1 MTVTTGATAAAIPNP
16 GWADPTRESQ
26 TAFRAI
32 MDALSRPTRS
42 YPLAGPAQ
50 PPAGLGRGLGAVAL
64 TLLDEDVSVWLGG
77 ALADDAEA
85 AAWIAFH
92 TGAKRV
98 AAAADA
104 DFAFAAPDAAP
115 ALASLRLGTDEAPH
129 LGATLV
135 LDVRGIEC
143 DSPREQHHFEAK
155 GPGIDGRA
163 DLDAPWAPRLAGFL
177 GQWKANTGLFPRGV
191 DLLLVDE
198 DAVSAL
204 PRTTKLA
211 SVSIRSAQS
220 TSGSAEAPAG
230 ASASANDTEGQD
242 A

>member
-1 MTVTTGATAAAIPNP
+1 MTITAAAVNSGSGTSDTSVKVPKP
-16 GWADPTRESQ
+16 GFADPTRESQ

-50 PPAGLGRGLGAVAL
+50 PPAALGRGLGAVAL
-64 TLLDEDVSVWLGG
+64 TLLDEDTSVWLGG

-85 AAWIAFH
+85 GAWIAFH
-92 TGAKRV
+92 TGAKQV
-98 AAAADA
+98 ADAAAA
-104 DFAFAAPDAAP
+104 DFAFATPSAAP
-115 ALASLRLGTDEAPH
+115 AFASLRLGTDEAPH

-143 DSPREQHHFEAK
+143 DSPREQHHFDAK

-163 DLDAPWAPRLAGFL
+163 DLDAPWAPQIADFL
-177 GQWKANTGLFPRGV
+177 GQWAANTGLFPRGV

-198 DAVSAL
+198 GAVSAL
-204 PRTTKLA
+204 PRTTRL
-211 SVSIRSAQS
+211 
-220 TSGSAEAPAG
+220 TAEAPAG
-230 ASASANDTEGQD
+230 ASASAHDTEGQD